1 MVIIFMLRYIPNKWS
16 DKFYLWATKHWNCQ
30 TSFKIP
36 INIVTLLYFILKKEH
51 VWNKLKLYSYGSLW
65 RCLPR
70 WLYSTFVPILSP
82 PGVMGL
88 LSPAQVF
95 LLTEISHSSRI
106 RSTLAPSVPLDFRS
120 TNTRWLSVPPEKSVS
135 FIVRKYQYFKTS
147 GCLYVPLSNIKHYL
161 IWLTR
166 NYIISFIQ

>member
-1 MVIIFMLRYIPNKWS
+1 M
-16 DKFYLWATKHWNCQ
+16 
-30 TSFKIP
+30 
-36 INIVTLLYFILKKEH
+36 TLLYFILKKEH

-65 RCLPR
+65 RNLLR
-70 WLYSTFVPILSP
+70 WLYSTLVPILSP

-120 TNTRWLSVPPEKSVS
+120 TNTRWLSVPPGKSVS
-135 FIVRKYQYFKTS
+135 FVVRKYLKTS
-147 GCLYVPLSNIKHYL
+147 GCLHIPLSNIKHWYDLPETTLYPLSNKTLAMTLAFL
-161 IWLTR
+161 ITCSWYSL
-166 NYIISFIQ
+166 NSGDLA